1 MTLEQLK
8 QLPLWLD
15 GSDGSM
21 WPARATVDDVLDSAE
36 RYYVRLDYLLALCP
50 TPVLSIPEFEVIAK
64 DGDSPA

>member
-1 MTLEQLK
+1 MTLAELK

-21 WPARATVDDVLDSAE
+21 WPARATVDDVDLLDGAE

-50 TPVLSIPEFEVIAK
+50 TPPPLGETPV
-64 DGDSPA
+64 